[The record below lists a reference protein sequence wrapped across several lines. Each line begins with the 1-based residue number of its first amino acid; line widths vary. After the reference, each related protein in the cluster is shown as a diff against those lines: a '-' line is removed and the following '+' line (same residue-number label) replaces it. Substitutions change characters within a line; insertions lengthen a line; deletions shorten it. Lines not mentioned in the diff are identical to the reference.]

1 MVATAHCD
9 PVTIH
14 EAHGVVRMYSL
25 DGEGHRAGTGGGVDR
40 SEDVHPLDGLQTLE
54 HPGRELVLVLG
65 NGLHPDAIQIVS
77 GHAEGGELSDRRG
90 ACLEAMRGLGVGANT
105 GRAAHL
111 VAGESHQVSSQGRHI
126 NRHLWDG
133 LGCVDHHDGTDGMGL
148 LGDHPDRVD
157 RAEHVG
163 GQGQG
168 DDLGVLVDE
177 ALRLGLL
184 EVETALI
191 GDVEPPQGGSGALTH
206 ELPWHQV
213 GVMLHH
219 RDDDLVTGSE
229 TLTQGVGTQVESLRG
244 VRQGHYFLGTRRPE
258 EPRGAFT
265 PALVCL
271 GGLQPELVHGPSNV
285 GVVSGVVLAQGV
297 DDDLRF
303 LGGVGR
309 VKVRQRVLP
318 HPGGQDG
325 EILPDLLDVVAHDQE
340 LALTA
345 DTYFS

>member
-1 MVATAHCD
+1 
-9 PVTIH
+9 
-14 EAHGVVRMYSL
+14 
-25 DGEGHRAGTGGGVDR
+25 
-40 SEDVHPLDGLQTLE
+40 
-54 HPGRELVLVLG
+54 
-65 NGLHPDAIQIVS
+65 
-77 GHAEGGELSDRRG
+77 
-90 ACLEAMRGLGVGANT
+90 
-105 GRAAHL
+105 
-111 VAGESHQVSSQGRHI
+111 
-126 NRHLWDG
+126 
-133 LGCVDHHDGTDGMGL
+133 MGL

-191 GDVEPPQGGSGALTH
+191 GDVEPPQGGSSALTH

-219 RDDDLVTGSE
+219 RDDDLVAGSE

-244 VRQGHYFLGTRRPE
+244 VRQGHHFLGTRRPE
-258 EPRGAFT
+258 EPRDAFT

-285 GVVSGVVLAQGV
+285 GVVSGVVLTQGV

-309 VKVRQRVLP
+309 VEVRQRVLP